1 MKLALLSATDFT
13 GSKYDINVYLKNI
26 MTISFN
32 EGNFG
37 YNCYD
42 NSDDAFNEV
51 FSCSAYITNKIH
63 NIIYKKI
70 KQFGFWIRVINY
82 CIIGHLILAVILLV
96 LHLIIKDKKIE
107 IFISVNF
114 YNF

>member
-1 MKLALLSATDFT
+1 MKLALLSDSDFT

-37 YNCYD
+37 FSCYD
-42 NSDDAFNEV
+42 NSYDNAFNEV

-63 NIIYKKI
+63 NIIYKK
-70 KQFGFWIRVINY
+70 
-82 CIIGHLILAVILLV
+82 
-96 LHLIIKDKKIE
+96 
-107 IFISVNF
+107 
-114 YNF
+114 